1 MAVIKRIHAENT
13 CKSAIVLDLGD
24 IAQHA
29 ELLRKQ
35 AQDRADQIIYNAECK
50 RDELVSQGYATGER
64 NGQAMG
70 YREGLAKGEE
80 AGRQRSTV
88 EAREQLDQIEF
99 SWNAALDDFA
109 DRRHHLLV
117 EGKESVIR
125 LAMAIAE
132 RVIHRS
138 IEADERI
145 VLAQVEHAL
154 KLIGRPTRA
163 TVFVHPDDAAMIRR
177 ALPTVSARFGAI
189 EHVLCEEDES
199 VGRGGCRVT
208 TAEGGEIDASI
219 ETQIER
225 IAQTL
230 VPSTKT
236 KCESDETK
244 CEDKAA

>member
-1 MAVIKRIHAENT
+1 MAVIKRAQAEVAT
-13 CKSAIVLDLGD
+13 KSAVVLDLGD

-35 AQDRADQIIYNAECK
+35 AQDRADQIIHDAECK
-50 RDELVSQGYATGER
+50 RDELIANGYEQGER

-70 YREGLAKGEE
+70 YKEGLAKGEE

-88 EAREQLDQIEF
+88 EARAQLDQIE
-99 SWNAALDDFA
+99 SAWISALDDFA

-117 EGKESVIR
+117 ESKESVIR

-132 RVIHRS
+132 RVIHRT
-138 IEADERI
+138 IEVDDRV

-163 TVFVHPDDAAMIRR
+163 TVLIHPDDGAMVRR
-177 ALPTVSARFGAI
+177 ALPTISARFGAI
-189 EHVLCEEDES
+189 EHVICEEDES
-199 VGRGGCRVT
+199 VGRGGCKVT
-208 TAEGGEIDASI
+208 TADGGEIDASI
-219 ETQIER
+219 ETQSER

-230 VPSTKT
+230 VPSGTK
-236 KCESDETK
+236 KNESSDIK
-244 CEDKAA
+244 REDRAA

>member
-1 MAVIKRIHAENT
+1 MAVIKRAQAEVASKN
-13 CKSAIVLDLGD
+13 AVVLDLGD

-29 ELLRKQ
+29 EMLRKQ
-35 AQDRADQIIYNAECK
+35 AQDKADQIIIDAENH
-50 RDELVSQGYATGER
+50 RDQLIADGFEQGER

-80 AGRQRSTV
+80 AGRQRATV
-88 EAREQLDQIEF
+88 ESREQLDQIERA
-99 SWNAALDDFA
+99 WNAALDDFA

-117 EGKESVIR
+117 EAKESVIK
-125 LAMAIAE
+125 LAMTIAE

-138 IEADERI
+138 IAVDDRV

-163 TVFVHPDDAAMIRR
+163 TVLVHPDDAAMVRR

-189 EHVLCEEDES
+189 EHVICEEDES

-230 VPSTKT
+230 IPSG
-236 KCESDETK
+236 ESKSEPGDIGR
-244 CEDKAA
+244 EDKAA

>member
-1 MAVIKRIHAENT
+1 MTVIKRAHAEVAS
-13 CKSAIVLDLGD
+13 KSAIVLDLGD

-35 AQDRADQIIYNAECK
+35 AQDRADQIIIDAENK
-50 RDELVSQGYATGER
+50 RDELIAEGYEQGER

-88 EAREQLDQIEF
+88 EARDQLDQIEIA
-99 SWNAALDDFA
+99 WNAALDDFA

-117 EGKESVIR
+117 EGKENVIR
-125 LAMAIAE
+125 LALTIAE
-132 RVIHRS
+132 RVIHRT
-138 IEADERI
+138 IEVDER
-145 VLAQVEHAL
+145 VVMAQVEHAL

-163 TVFVHPDDAAMIRR
+163 TVLVHPDDAAMVRR

-189 EHVLCEEDES
+189 EHVVCEEDDS
-199 VGRGGCRVT
+199 VGRGGCKVA

-230 VPSTKT
+230 IPSNTPKT
-236 KCESDETK
+236 EQDDQKR
-244 CEDKAA
+244 EDKAA